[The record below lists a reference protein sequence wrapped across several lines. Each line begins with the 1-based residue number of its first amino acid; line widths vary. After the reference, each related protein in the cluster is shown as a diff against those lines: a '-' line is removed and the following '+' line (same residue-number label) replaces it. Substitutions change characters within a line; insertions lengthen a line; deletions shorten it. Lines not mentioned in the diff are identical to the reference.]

1 MGDKTASPPM
11 SRSRSTGRR
20 PGARPA
26 AATILDVARRAGVST
41 ATVSRALAAPDRV
54 AEETRSKVI
63 AAIAATGYT
72 PNASARNL
80 RARSTK
86 IVLALLPGM
95 SNTFFTPILNAI
107 EDTLSAAGYGM
118 IIGDTRNSRQKEAH
132 YTRFILA
139 GQVDGVILFTGHLPR
154 DGDLTPASDRVPI
167 ALVCNEIV
175 GDDRYSIFDVDNRD
189 AARRATAHLIA
200 AGHRHIGHIAGERD
214 NVEAR
219 ERLRGFRDAL
229 EAAGHRRP
237 TNPRS
242 GAAASAS
249 RTASPPPPAFLA
261 LRKRPTAVFASADDG
276 AIGFIRTVRDAGI
289 RTPEDVS
296 VVAST
301 TSTMPAS
308 STRRSP
314 PCASRAPS
322 SAGSRPRI
330 CLRRMRPDAPD
341 LPPTRARL
349 RCELI
354 ERRERPADRRARASG
369 KRSRRRADD
378 RLASRGAAAR
388 QNCRRDRGGRSR
400 VAQVGDARRR
410 PSRWPSRRRHVT
422 YVSCACAIEHSRDM
436 RGPRRR

>member
-1 MGDKTASPPM
+1 MCD
-11 SRSRSTGRR
+11 RR
-20 PGARPA
+20 

-95 SNTFFTPILNAI
+95 SNTFFAPILNAI

-154 DGDLTPASDRVPI
+154 DGVLTAASDRVPI

-175 GDDRYSIFDVDNRD
+175 GDDQYSVFDVDNRD

-200 AGHRHIGHIAGERD
+200 AGHRHIGHVAGERD

-229 EAAGHRRP
+229 VAAGIEADESAIW
-237 TNPRS
+237 S
-242 GAAASAS
+242 GGFRFENGVSAA
-249 RTASPPPPAFLA
+249 TAFLA
-261 LRKRPTAVFASADDG
+261 MRKRPTAVFASADDG
-276 AIGFIRTVRDAGI
+276 AIGFIRTVRDAGVQ
-289 RTPEDVS
+289 TPEDVS
-296 VVAST
+296 VVGFDDIDYASVIDPPLT
-301 TSTMPAS
+301 TMRQP
-308 STRRSP
+308 
-314 PCASRAPS
+314 RAELGRL
-322 SAGSRPRI
+322 AAED
-330 CLRRMRPDAPD
+330 LLARMRPDAPD

-354 ERRERPADRRARASG
+354 ERKSVGRIGAEGLSG

-378 RLASRGAAAR
+378 GFTGRG
-388 QNCRRDRGGRSR
+388 RGGKAELS
-400 VAQVGDARRR
+400 
-410 PSRWPSRRRHVT
+410 P
-422 YVSCACAIEHSRDM
+422 
-436 RGPRRR
+436 

>member
-1 MGDKTASPPM
+1 MGDETAPPPM
-11 SRSRSTGRR
+11 TRSRSKSRR
-20 PGARPA
+20 QGIHA

-80 RARSTK
+80 RARSTS
-86 IVLALLPGM
+86 IVLALVPGM
-95 SNTFFTPILNAI
+95 SNTFFTPILNAV

-118 IIGDTRNSRQKEAH
+118 IIGDTRNSVQKEAH

-167 ALVCNEIV
+167 TLVCNEIV
-175 GDDRYSIFDVDNRD
+175 GDDRYSVFDVDNRD

-200 AGHRHIGHIAGERD
+200 AGHRHIAHIAGMRE
-214 NVEAR
+214 NVEAG

-229 EAAGHRRP
+229 ESAGIAPDESAIWTGGFRFED
-237 TNPRS
+237 
-242 GAAASAS
+242 GVAAAAK
-249 RTASPPPPAFLA
+249 FLA

-276 AIGFIRTVRDAGI
+276 AIGFIRTVREAGV

-296 VVAST
+296 VVGFDDIDYASVIEPPLT
-301 TSTMPAS
+301 TMRQP
-308 STRRSP
+308 
-314 PCASRAPS
+314 RAELGRL
-322 SAGSRPRI
+322 AAED
-330 CLRRMRPDAPD
+330 LLARMRPDSPD
-341 LPPTRARL
+341 SPPARGRL

-354 ERRERPADRRARASG
+354 ERKSVRRIGAAEASG
-369 KRSRRRADD
+369 KRRG
-378 RLASRGAAAR
+378 ASRSPALATRGRDVKAAL
-388 QNCRRDRGGRSR
+388 S
-400 VAQVGDARRR
+400 
-410 PSRWPSRRRHVT
+410 P
-422 YVSCACAIEHSRDM
+422 
-436 RGPRRR
+436 

>member
-1 MGDKTASPPM
+1 M
-11 SRSRSTGRR
+11 SRQRSTSRR
-20 PGARPA
+20 GGLRA

-86 IVLALLPGM
+86 IVLALVPGM

-118 IIGDTRNSRQKEAH
+118 IIGDTRNSPRKEAH

-175 GDDRYSIFDVDNRD
+175 GDDQYSVFDVDNRD

-200 AGHRHIGHIAGERD
+200 AGHRHIGHIAGERQ
-214 NVEAR
+214 NVEAG
-219 ERLRGFRDAL
+219 ERLRGYRDAL
-229 EAAGHRRP
+229 AAAGIAP
-237 TNPRS
+237 DESVIWS
-242 GAAASAS
+242 GGFRFEDGVSAAA
-249 RTASPPPPAFLA
+249 RYLA

-276 AIGFIRTVRDAGI
+276 AIGFIRTVRDAGV

-296 VVAST
+296 VVGFDDIDYASVIDPPLT
-301 TSTMPAS
+301 TMRQP
-308 STRRSP
+308 
-314 PCASRAPS
+314 
-322 SAGSRPRI
+322 RPDLGR
-330 CLRRMRPDAPD
+330 LAAEDLLARMRPDAPD
-341 LPPTRARL
+341 IPPARDRL

-354 ERRERPADRRARASG
+354 ERNSVRRISAAEASGRRERTSPPTPLTTRARGG
-369 KRSRRRADD
+369 K
-378 RLASRGAAAR
+378 AAL
-388 QNCRRDRGGRSR
+388 S
-400 VAQVGDARRR
+400 
-410 PSRWPSRRRHVT
+410 P
-422 YVSCACAIEHSRDM
+422 
-436 RGPRRR
+436 